1 MDLRTKIADRIWSTP
16 IGLASGTCGY
26 GSELDGL
33 ADWSA
38 VGAIFTKGL
47 SNEPRTGHP
56 PPRIYETPSGMLNA
70 IGLENVGVEVFLK
83 EKMPFLRNYRAQFG
97 GRVFV
102 NLFATSLDEYTQL
115 TARLESEPDID
126 GVEINLSC
134 PNVKAGGIEFGR
146 TPAGCEQVT
155 RVVRNA
161 TRKFVAVKLSP
172 ASPVADNAR
181 ASEAAGADAICM
193 GNTMPAMSID
203 IKKRKAQL
211 SAKIGGLSGPALRPI
226 AVRMTYDVARAVK
239 IPVIGIG
246 GITNG
251 DDALEFIL
259 AGASAVQIGTALFAN
274 PNAAKVVQDGIVR
287 YLEEYRTTL
296 EEIRGQ
302 LS

>member
-1 MDLRTKIADRIWSTP
+1 
-16 IGLASGTCGY
+16 
-26 GSELDGL
+26 
-33 ADWSA
+33 
-38 VGAIFTKGL
+38 
-47 SNEPRTGHP
+47 
-56 PPRIYETPSGMLNA
+56 
-70 IGLENVGVEVFLK
+70 
-83 EKMPFLRNYRAQFG
+83 
-97 GRVFV
+97 
-102 NLFATSLDEYTQL
+102 
-115 TARLESEPDID
+115 
-126 GVEINLSC
+126 
-134 PNVKAGGIEFGR
+134 
-146 TPAGCEQVT
+146 
-155 RVVRNA
+155 
-161 TRKFVAVKLSP
+161 
-172 ASPVADNAR
+172 
-181 ASEAAGADAICM
+181 
-193 GNTMPAMSID
+193 MPAMSID